1 MRCGTPD
8 LEMLQVLQMERAMVI
23 EMGQNLLREEEYEM
37 MPELHEELE
46 AIDQKITEII
56 ER

>member
-8 LEMLQVLQMERAMVI
+8 LKRLQVLQMERAMVI

-37 MPELHEELE
+37 MPEMHAELA
-46 AIDQKITEII
+46 AIDQKITEIT